1 MFEGYTSRMSGTRTY
16 GDACGIARALDILG
30 ERWALMT
37 VRELL
42 LGPKRFTDLR
52 TGLPHASP
60 NILTMRLRDLEE
72 HGIVRKRKLPPPAAS
87 QVYEL
92 TDRGLELAPVLDAL
106 GTWGARLPLP
116 GPDATMSFD
125 AHILS
130 FRTLFNPAL
139 AEGFEA
145 RVQLR
150 LGERRFRAVV
160 AQGWFEIAEGELP
173 ETDAVITSDAGTVL
187 AVAHGRADLAE
198 AETAGALEISG
209 DRAVAERFLS
219 LFPLPEP
226 AAVAA

>member
-1 MFEGYTSRMSGTRTY
+1 MSTSRTY

-52 TGLPHASP
+52 AGLPHASP

-92 TDRGLELAPVLDAL
+92 TPRGHEIAPVLDAL
-106 GTWGARLPLP
+106 GTWGSRLPLP

-130 FRTLFNPAL
+130 FRTLFDPAR
-139 AEGFEA
+139 AEGLEA
-145 RVQLR
+145 RVLLR
-150 LGERRFRAVV
+150 LGEREFRAVV
-160 AQGWFEIAEGELP
+160 SGGRFEIVEGTLEEP
-173 ETDAVITSDAGTVL
+173 DAVITSDHGTAL
-187 AVAHGRADLAE
+187 AVAHGRASLTEAE
-198 AETAGALEISG
+198 AAGALTITG
-209 DRAVAERFLS
+209 DRETAVRFLG

-226 AAVAA
+226 AAA

>member
-1 MFEGYTSRMSGTRTY
+1 MSKPRSY

-52 TGLPHASP
+52 AGLPHASP
-60 NILTMRLRDLEE
+60 NILSMRLRDLEQ
-72 HGIVRKRKLPPPAAS
+72 HGLVRKRKLPPPAAS

-92 TDRGLELAPVLDAL
+92 TPRGHEIAPILDAL
-106 GTWGARLPLP
+106 GTWGSRLPLP

-130 FRTLFNPAL
+130 FRTVFRPDL
-139 AEGFEA
+139 AADFHA
-145 RVQLR
+145 RVELR
-150 LGERRFRAVV
+150 RGDRTFRAVV
-160 AQGWFEIAEGELP
+160 AGGKLDLTEGTLENP
-173 ETDAVITSDAGTVL
+173 DAVIVSDHGTAL
-187 AVAHGRADLAE
+187 AVAHGRASLADAE
-198 AETAGALEISG
+198 AAGALTIDG
-209 DRAVAERFLS
+209 DRETAVRFLS

-226 AAVAA
+226 AAA

>member
-1 MFEGYTSRMSGTRTY
+1 MSTSRTY
-16 GDACGIARALDILG
+16 CDACGIARALDILG

-52 TGLPHASP
+52 AGLPHASP

-92 TDRGLELAPVLDAL
+92 TPRGHEIAPVLDAL
-106 GTWGARLPLP
+106 GTWGSRLPLP

-130 FRTLFNPAL
+130 FRTLFDPAR
-139 AEGFEA
+139 AEGLEA
-145 RVQLR
+145 RVLLR
-150 LGERRFRAVV
+150 LGEREFRAVV
-160 AQGWFEIAEGELP
+160 SGGRFEIVEGTLEEP
-173 ETDAVITSDAGTVL
+173 DAVITSDHGTAL
-187 AVAHGRADLAE
+187 AVAHGRASLTEAE
-198 AETAGALEISG
+198 AAGALTITG
-209 DRAVAERFLS
+209 DRETAVRFLG

-226 AAVAA
+226 AAA

>member
-1 MFEGYTSRMSGTRTY
+1 MSTSRTY

-52 TGLPHASP
+52 DGLPHASP
-60 NILTMRLRDLEE
+60 NILSMRLRDLEA
-72 HGIVRKRKLPPPAAS
+72 HGLVRKRRLPPPAAS

-92 TDRGLELAPVLDAL
+92 TNRGREIAPVLDAL
-106 GTWGARLPLP
+106 GTWGSRLPLP
-116 GPDATMSFD
+116 GPEATMSFD

-130 FRTLFNPAL
+130 FRTVFRPDL

-145 RVQLR
+145 RIQFVFGDR
-150 LGERRFRAVV
+150 PFRARVS
-160 AQGWFEIAEGELP
+160 GGKFEIRAGELDSP
-173 ETDAVITSDAGTVL
+173 DAVITSDHATAL
-187 AVAHGRADLAE
+187 AVAHGRASLEE
-198 AETAGALEISG
+198 AESDGMLQITG
-209 DRAVAERFLS
+209 DRDTAVRFLG

-226 AAVAA
+226 AAA

>member
-1 MFEGYTSRMSGTRTY
+1 MKGMRTY

-52 TGLPHASP
+52 AGLPHASP
-60 NILTMRLRDLEE
+60 NILSQRLRELEQA
-72 HGIVRKRKLPPPAAS
+72 GIVRKRRLPPPAAS

-92 TDRGLELAPVLDAL
+92 TDRGNEIAPVLDAL
-106 GTWGARLPLP
+106 GTWGSRLPLP

-130 FRTLFNPAL
+130 FRTLFCPDL
-139 AEGFEA
+139 AEGLEA
-145 RVQLR
+145 RIQFVFGDR
-150 LGERRFRAVV
+150 PFRATVSGG
-160 AQGWFEIAEGELP
+160 AFEILAGELDAP
-173 ETDAVITSDAGTVL
+173 DAVITSDHGTAL
-187 AVAHGRADLAE
+187 AVAHGRASLEE
-198 AETAGALEISG
+198 AESGGMLQITG
-209 DRAVAERFLS
+209 DRDKAVRFLG

-226 AAVAA
+226 AAA